1 VVYGYFKEIVGKV
14 FEEKRAYVL
23 LRVGRNLE
31 FLVVE
36 SLVGRS
42 PEQLLLLRLLPLTL
56 TLRFTHLL
64 SPTKKRIRL
73 P

>member
-42 PEQLLLLRLLPLTL
+42 PEQFLLLRLLPLTL

-64 SPTKKRIRL
+64 SPTK
-73 P
+73 